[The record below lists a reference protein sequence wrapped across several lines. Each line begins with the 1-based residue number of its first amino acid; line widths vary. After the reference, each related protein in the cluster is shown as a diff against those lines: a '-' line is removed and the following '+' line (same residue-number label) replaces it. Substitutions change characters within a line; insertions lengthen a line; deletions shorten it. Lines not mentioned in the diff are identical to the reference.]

1 MATASSTNLFI
12 FYWQASQVISGH
24 YIKRNLANRSFH
36 LVKYGNL
43 TKTVYI
49 LSTYIPVGWNFSKV
63 VPFGG
68 GWSDIWSK
76 KHCPLLKIIL
86 LKTVSSRRHTF
97 AFLNLLSRILDI

>member
-63 VPFGG
+63 VPFEV

-76 KHCPLLKIIL
+76 KHCPLLK
-86 LKTVSSRRHTF
+86 
-97 AFLNLLSRILDI
+97 